1 MNPKDNESN
10 MQNGNWGTKG
20 TNKQWDD
27 AQTNRNRQLQE
38 TRARKGG
45 KQPCVHAA
53 VKTVRERTFILPNT
67 KLAWSPMSAGSQR
80 ALRCTFTAAPK
91 AVAGISRVIR
101 DNGKTK

>member
-10 MQNGNWGTKG
+10 MQNGNRGTNG

-45 KQPCVHAA
+45 K
-53 VKTVRERTFILPNT
+53 
-67 KLAWSPMSAGSQR
+67 
-80 ALRCTFTAAPK
+80 
-91 AVAGISRVIR
+91 
-101 DNGKTK
+101 